1 MVHFA
6 MKRGA
11 SKSLGGVKLKRTL
24 GFKAIANVVV
34 WIMLAGGVV
43 FTAGFGLCLMIARQE
58 VTKEADAKVRAQINY
73 LRAYVDGQL
82 QRIEDAS
89 YSLASAMFGNCVR
102 DENGNSSVGLDPR
115 TFVLPSPEDCYV
127 KMQKSMEANPIVCGI
142 AIEFERDVYPEVKSA
157 YGFTP
162 YVTRLSGEFKR
173 LDLGT
178 ITDSFTW
185 EWYTAPTE
193 SGKACWISPFRDSSL
208 GHVIACFTIPVYKEG
223 KKFAVMA
230 VDIDTESF
238 GAKCD
243 EISPYPSARV
253 TMLDRSFN
261 FISHPDK
268 SCLMRNVKDVA
279 VERNF
284 TFDDET
290 KAAMEAA
297 GSGRIRF
304 GSEGRDE
311 LIYFASVE
319 RAGWTISIR
328 CPEVAVYG
336 GVSRMKFTT
345 TVIAV
350 LSVLAM
356 VVCLLLVF
364 RNLQNVIAKEAG
376 IENELTVASAIQQD
390 MLPKLNLSS
399 LVAKELDIYGFQKSA
414 KSVGGDLYDFFVRNG
429 KLFFCI
435 GDVSG
440 KGVPAALYMAVVLSL
455 FRGLGHLKDSPEEI
469 LRLINHTVSEG
480 NTSNMFCTFFLGV
493 LDLDTGHL
501 EYCNGGHNPPLIRRV
516 GPTDDFHFVKTK
528 VNVPVGALEE
538 FPYRGG
544 SADLNP
550 GDVVLLYTDGVTEAE
565 DVGKNLFGETALRE
579 AFASAVR
586 NPTSGVRGY
595 VEWICDSV
603 AVHTSGAEQSD
614 DITMLA
620 FSYLGNGKAG
630 NI

>member
-1 MVHFA
+1 MRLLRV
-6 MKRGA
+6 
-11 SKSLGGVKLKRTL
+11 SN
-24 GFKAIANVVV
+24 FKIFANVVV
-34 WIMLAGGVV
+34 WIMLVGGVV
-43 FTAGFGLCLMIARQE
+43 FTAGFWACLMIARQE
-58 VTKEADAKVRAQINY
+58 VTKEVDSKVGAQINY
-73 LRAYVDGQL
+73 LRAYVNGRL
-82 QRIEDAS
+82 QRIEDAG

-102 DENGNSSVGLDPR
+102 DEKGDSSAEIDTR
-115 TFVLPSPEDCYV
+115 SFVRLSPEDCYV
-127 KMQKSMEANPIVCGI
+127 NIQKAMEANPLVCGI
-142 AIEFERDVYPEVKSA
+142 AIEFERDVYPEVKSE

-185 EWYTAPTE
+185 EWYTAPTK

-208 GHVIACFTIPVYKEG
+208 GHVIACFTIPVYKDG
-223 KKFAVMA
+223 RIFAVMA
-230 VDIDTESF
+230 IDIDTESF

-243 EISPYPSARV
+243 EISPYPGARV

-268 SCLMRNVKDVA
+268 SCLMRNVKEVA
-279 VERNF
+279 AERNF

-290 KAAMEAA
+290 KAAMGAG

-304 GSEGRDE
+304 SSEGRDE

-328 CPEVAVYG
+328 CPEDEVYG
-336 GVSRMKFTT
+336 GVSRMKLTT
-345 TVIAV
+345 SVIAA

-356 VVCLLLVF
+356 IVCLLLVF

-376 IENELTVASAIQQD
+376 IENELSVASAIQLD
-390 MLPKLNLSS
+390 MLPKQNLASQVS
-399 LVAKELDIYGFQKSA
+399 REIDIYGFQKSA
-414 KSVGGDLYDFFVRNG
+414 KSVGGDLYDFFVRDG

-455 FRGLGHLKDSPEEI
+455 FRGLGHLKDSPDEI
-469 LRLINHTVSEG
+469 LRMLNHTVSEG
-480 NTSNMFCTFFLGV
+480 NTSNMFCTFFAGV
-493 LDLDTGHL
+493 LDLGTGHL

-516 GPTDDFHFVKTK
+516 GTPDDVHFVKIK
-528 VNVPVGALEE
+528 VNLPLGAMEE
-538 FPYRGG
+538 YPYRGG
-544 SADLNP
+544 STDLKP
-550 GDVVLLYTDGVTEAE
+550 GDSVLLYTDGVTEAE
-565 DVGKNLFGETALRE
+565 NLAKDQFGEKALLE
-579 AFASAVR
+579 VFANAVR
-586 NPTSGVRGY
+586 DPKGGVKGWVKR
-595 VEWICDSV
+595 VRD
-603 AVHTSGAEQSD
+603 AVTAYAFGAEQSD

-620 FSYLGNGKAG
+620 FSYLGSGTTDS
-630 NI
+630 I